1 MFTMSN
7 NFFYTM
13 KDLETNSC
21 GALGMMPTRISQESV
36 FVQMSGKAEDRWML
50 YELGFTMVGVECV
63 YYSIEEF
70 FEEHKLT
77 PKIK

>member
-1 MFTMSN
+1 
-7 NFFYTM
+7 
-13 KDLETNSC
+13 
-21 GALGMMPTRISQESV
+21 MMPTRISQESV
-36 FVQMSGKAEDRWML
+36 FVQMSGEAEDRWML

-63 YYSIEEF
+63 YYYIEEF